1 MKTNRQNGKGTALIT
16 GASSG
21 IGAIYADR
29 LAKRGYD
36 LILVARDRNKLDIL
50 ATRLA
55 EETGVKTE
63 SLQADLTSKSD
74 LVRVEERLRN
84 DKQIALL
91 LNNAGMSVEGSLVGG
106 DLDHLET
113 MIQLNVVATTRLAG
127 AVAPAFVARGRGTI
141 INIASVVA
149 LAPELFNGAYSG
161 TKAYLLNLSQAL
173 HQEIGAK
180 GVRVQAVLPGATRTA
195 IWEKS
200 GTDVSKLPAGILM
213 EVDEMVDAA
222 LAGLDLEE
230 IVTIPSLPNIA
241 EWEAF
246 NAARLALGPNLSRDH
261 SADRYKTALLK
272 PGDRI

>member
-1 MKTNRQNGKGTALIT
+1 MGTALIT

-29 LAKRGYD
+29 FAKRGYD
-36 LILVARDRNKLDIL
+36 LILVARDQKKLDIL
-50 ATRLA
+50 GTRLIA
-55 EETGVKTE
+55 DTGVKTQ

-74 LVRVEERLRN
+74 LARVEQRLRN
-84 DKQIALL
+84 DGQITLL

-106 DLDHLET
+106 DLDQLEL
-113 MIQLNVVATTRLAG
+113 MIRLNVVATTRLAG
-127 AVAPAFVARGRGTI
+127 AAAAAFVARGHGTI
-141 INIASVVA
+141 INIASVLA

-173 HQEIGAK
+173 HQEIGSK
-180 GVRVQAVLPGATRTA
+180 GVRIQAVLPGATRTA

-222 LAGLDLEE
+222 LAGLDLGE
-230 IVTIPSLPNIA
+230 IVTIPSLPKIA
-241 EWEAF
+241 DWQAF
-246 NAARLALGPNLSRDH
+246 NAARLALGPNLSKDH
-261 SADRYKTALLK
+261 AADRYKTVTLK
-272 PGDRI
+272 P